1 MQAAIAINGLDEED
15 FRRSIETMLRQ
26 GEAEG
31 AARRLRALLAPY
43 AGDDQILPKRF
54 MSIAAR
60 DLAITGWK
68 HLEEHLAR
76 HDRPGHPVTAIS
88 LCHTHLPENLQSKA
102 RRKPHFETG
111 YYSDGSF
118 PFSQS
123 TRDEL
128 LEGYSAFG
136 CVWSGDCEASDS
148 ALSLAGADDLYEALA
163 ELEDKLFAERKP
175 NPAEIRAGSVGACYL
190 AVLLYCALRD
200 TVVREGLPRQLCV
213 LAGSNGVYPYFD
225 VPVTGIEQD
234 VVRPAE
240 LLHELNAGPT
250 REAERGTAQYASLLM
265 SSIPRAKKR
274 AVLVLEES
282 ADETAVRI
290 AKLRGMP
297 QVDEMPDVH
306 AGNTDA
312 RELVATLSQ
321 HFGQEP
327 EPATETP
334 RNLAEEAFDRWPELV
349 PVDPGPAPDAEPAE
363 QAAESPLPAE
373 PGPPPAAAPAPGF
386 SFIDFREEPA
396 QQKWGS
402 ECVRF
407 ELDNSVFSRMLANQP
422 VPAQQPSAPE
432 QPDLDVPDLEATVT
446 SEPARF
452 EWPPELAWQDEDEF
466 LAPPPQPTPFNA
478 SPLAAPDQNQPAP
491 VEPTGLWSRLR
502 GMIVR
507 KKS

>member
-15 FRRSIETMLRQ
+15 FRRSIETMLRH

-31 AARRLRALLAPY
+31 AARRLRVLLAPY

-68 HLEEHLAR
+68 HLEEQLAR

-88 LCHTHLPENLQSKA
+88 LCHGHLPEDAPSLA
-102 RRKPHFETG
+102 RKKPYFETG

-128 LEGYSAFG
+128 LEGYSSFG

-148 ALSLAGADDLYEALA
+148 ALSLTGADDLYEALA
-163 ELEDKLFAERKP
+163 ELEARLFAERKP

-213 LAGSNGVYPYFD
+213 LTGSNGVFPYFD

-234 VVRPAE
+234 VVAQAE
-240 LLHELNAGPT
+240 VPQVLEAGRN
-250 REAERGTAQYASLLM
+250 REAVRGTSQYASLLM

-274 AVLVLEES
+274 AVLVLDET

-290 AKLRGMP
+290 AKLRGLP
-297 QVDEMPDVH
+297 QVDEMPDVQ

-327 EPATETP
+327 ETDSETS
-334 RNLAEEAFDRWPELV
+334 RNLAEERFDRWPEVV
-349 PVDPGPAPDAEPAE
+349 PVDPDPAPDAEPAD
-363 QAAESPLPAE
+363 QAAELPVPPE

-407 ELDNSVFSRMLANQP
+407 ELDNSVFARMLANQP
-422 VPAQQPSAPE
+422 VPA
-432 QPDLDVPDLEATVT
+432 
-446 SEPARF
+446 
-452 EWPPELAWQDEDEF
+452 
-466 LAPPPQPTPFNA
+466 PQPPDR
-478 SPLAAPDQNQPAP
+478 AAR
-491 VEPTGLWSRLR
+491 T
-502 GMIVR
+502 
-507 KKS
+507 